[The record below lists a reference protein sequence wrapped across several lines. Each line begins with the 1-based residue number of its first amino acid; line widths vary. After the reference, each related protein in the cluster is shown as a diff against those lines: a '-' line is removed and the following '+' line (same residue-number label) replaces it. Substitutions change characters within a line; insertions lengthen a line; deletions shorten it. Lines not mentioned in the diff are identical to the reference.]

1 MLFIFISFWKQTFF
15 LNELMSCFV
24 EGTGRAPLS
33 IAGESKGLNLSD
45 GTRNLLNATIDF
57 LFKFII
63 SKGISLTV

>member
-1 MLFIFISFWKQTFF
+1 
-15 LNELMSCFV
+15 MSCFV

-33 IAGESKGLNLSD
+33 IAGESKGVNLSD

-63 SKGISLTV
+63 SKGISLKV